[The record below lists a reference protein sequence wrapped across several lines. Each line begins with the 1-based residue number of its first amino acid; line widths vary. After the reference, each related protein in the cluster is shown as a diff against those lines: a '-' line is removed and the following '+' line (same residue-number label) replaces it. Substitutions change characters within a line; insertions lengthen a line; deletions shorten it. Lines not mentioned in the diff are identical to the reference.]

1 MKTSFIKL
9 ATAVSLGCVIAT
21 PAVASNTQFQVI
33 PAIGYT
39 WYDND
44 TNIGGFDVDDSEFY
58 GIGFGYGFTDRFSL
72 ELWYTDGDADL
83 SGAGFDV
90 DTTSVRLDA
99 KYDFAHFGGGNW
111 NTYIVGGVGRS
122 EFDGNGFDET
132 ATQLNLG
139 LGLKNQITD
148 NISIRGD
155 VRAFDNI
162 DQGGDLEDFG
172 TDYAVQL
179 ALVFGFGK
187 VYSHGAA
194 PAPAPKPAP
203 KPAPAAPKIIDTDG
217 DGVPDSSDACP
228 NTPRGVEV
236 NSRGCPLDSDRDG
249 VYDYLDKC
257 PGTAPK
263 LKVDNVGCPI
273 KLTSTVDIR
282 LNVNFDTNKAVV
294 KQQYFGEIKRVADFM
309 NQYENTRVEV
319 QGHTDSR
326 GSNAYN
332 KSLSQR
338 RADAV
343 AQVLIR
349 EHGVAANRVTARG
362 YGEENPIASND
373 TEQGRAANRRVVG
386 SVSAQVE
393 RLEQR

>member
-1 MKTSFIKL
+1 M
-9 ATAVSLGCVIAT
+9 
-21 PAVASNTQFQVI
+21 
-33 PAIGYT
+33 
-39 WYDND
+39 
-44 TNIGGFDVDDSEFY
+44 
-58 GIGFGYGFTDRFSL
+58 
-72 ELWYTDGDADL
+72 
-83 SGAGFDV
+83 
-90 DTTSVRLDA
+90 
-99 KYDFAHFGGGNW
+99 
-111 NTYIVGGVGRS
+111 
-122 EFDGNGFDET
+122 
-132 ATQLNLG
+132 
-139 LGLKNQITD
+139 KNQITD

-162 DQGGDLEDFG
+162 DQGGDLDDFG

-187 VYSHGAA
+187 VYSHGA

-282 LNVNFDTNKAVV
+282 LNVNFDTNKAIV

-349 EHGVAANRVTARG
+349 EHGVAPNRVTARG